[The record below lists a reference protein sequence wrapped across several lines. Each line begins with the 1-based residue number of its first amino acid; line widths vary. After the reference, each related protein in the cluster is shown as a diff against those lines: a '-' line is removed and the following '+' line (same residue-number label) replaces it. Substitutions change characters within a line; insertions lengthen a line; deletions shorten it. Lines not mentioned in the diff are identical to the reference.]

1 MRKIG
6 IVTPWY
12 GDDAVGGAETVAR
25 ELAGR
30 LAREHDVTVLT
41 TTSRAFLSEWDES
54 FYAEGTTREG
64 GYAVRRFAVDPRE
77 RGMFDAVN
85 GALLGLPVDDWDE
98 LRLRGP
104 QTDPFIEES
113 INSVALERYL
123 RDEASAR
130 HDAVIF
136 LPYLYG
142 VVVRGIEAYPGRAHL
157 LPCLHDEAYA
167 RLPRIQAMVHRA
179 ATLLMNSAGEAELAL
194 RLYGPGILHKTTII
208 GLGVEPSSIAG
219 ELPAGVRAPYLVFVG
234 RRDVTKN
241 VDFLVDSFRRYRENG
256 SSKELSLVLAGPGE
270 QSYDDRENGIIDLGF
285 IEAGAKQALIAGAVG
300 LAQPSVNESY
310 SRTIMEAWMSRK
322 PVAVHRGCL
331 ATATAVAAS
340 GGGLLAGSK
349 EEWLGVF
356 ESFERDPDSRLTE
369 MGLRGERYARE
380 FADWNHVI
388 PHLTGTIFGEAGTKP
403 RATGKRIDQ
412 FVQTLEFGDA
422 ISDYAVHLRHR
433 LRALGYASDI
443 IAEGIGERVTGEA
456 VPYSEGAFSESS
468 AVVYHHS
475 IASKATEHVAS
486 LRVPK
491 ALIYHNITPASF
503 FEPFD
508 PSFAALL
515 EAGRKQTGPLLP
527 RFDRLCADSD
537 FNAAE
542 LRELTDQPVR
552 TIPVVVDFRRFDQMP
567 DQRTFA
573 KRFRGISIV
582 FVGRVSP
589 NKGLAKL
596 LDAFEAFLC
605 LHSDA
610 HLTIVGRYDPAD
622 PYYQQLMTTILT
634 RRMENNV
641 TFSGLVD
648 GAELTAYYRTAD
660 VFVSL
665 SEHEGFC
672 VPLVEAM
679 FFEVPIVALGTT
691 AVPETLGEAG
701 IMVTPRF
708 TAVEIGALIHT
719 ICTDRELRLEIIEA
733 QRRRRTFYLPEAGE
747 RRLDELIADLT

>member
-64 GYAVRRFAVDPRE
+64 GYAVRRFAVAPRE

-340 GGGLLAGSK
+340 GGRWA
-349 EEWLGVF
+349 
-356 ESFERDPDSRLTE
+356 P
-369 MGLRGERYARE
+369 A
-380 FADWNHVI
+380 ADA
-388 PHLTGTIFGEAGTKP
+388 EA
-403 RATGKRIDQ
+403 A
-412 FVQTLEFGDA
+412 
-422 ISDYAVHLRHR
+422 
-433 LRALGYASDI
+433 
-443 IAEGIGERVTGEA
+443 
-456 VPYSEGAFSESS
+456 
-468 AVVYHHS
+468 
-475 IASKATEHVAS
+475 
-486 LRVPK
+486 
-491 ALIYHNITPASF
+491 
-503 FEPFD
+503 
-508 PSFAALL
+508 
-515 EAGRKQTGPLLP
+515 
-527 RFDRLCADSD
+527 
-537 FNAAE
+537 
-542 LRELTDQPVR
+542 
-552 TIPVVVDFRRFDQMP
+552 
-567 DQRTFA
+567 
-573 KRFRGISIV
+573 
-582 FVGRVSP
+582 
-589 NKGLAKL
+589 
-596 LDAFEAFLC
+596 
-605 LHSDA
+605 
-610 HLTIVGRYDPAD
+610 
-622 PYYQQLMTTILT
+622 
-634 RRMENNV
+634 
-641 TFSGLVD
+641 
-648 GAELTAYYRTAD
+648 
-660 VFVSL
+660 
-665 SEHEGFC
+665 
-672 VPLVEAM
+672 
-679 FFEVPIVALGTT
+679 
-691 AVPETLGEAG
+691 
-701 IMVTPRF
+701 
-708 TAVEIGALIHT
+708 
-719 ICTDRELRLEIIEA
+719 
-733 QRRRRTFYLPEAGE
+733 
-747 RRLDELIADLT
+747 